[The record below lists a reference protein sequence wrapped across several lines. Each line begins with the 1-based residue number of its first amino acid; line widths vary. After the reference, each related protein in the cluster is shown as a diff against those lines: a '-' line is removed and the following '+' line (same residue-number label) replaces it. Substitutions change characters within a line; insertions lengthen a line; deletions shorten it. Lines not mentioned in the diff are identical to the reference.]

1 MTQPTHQDPDVPLTD
16 AEGEVLLKRVL
27 RRIVPFIFICYVIS
41 YLDRTN
47 VGFAAITMNKDLGLT
62 ATMFGWAAGLFFFG
76 YFIFEI
82 PSNLLMQR
90 FGARVWI
97 ARIMI
102 TWGLISMATA
112 FATGPISFGIA
123 RFLLGVAEAGFT
135 PGVYLYFTLW
145 FPGKWRARATAAF
158 LLGIPMANIFGSP
171 FSGWLLGIHGVAG
184 LQSWQLLLITEA
196 LPAVILGIACLF
208 VLVDSPAKAKWL
220 SAREKHWLGE
230 RLASEQREIATRHGN
245 TLRGA
250 LTDKKV
256 FVLAFINFCCI
267 VGSVGIGIWLPQI
280 VKGLGMENATVG
292 FVTAIPYILGACA
305 MTVWARLANRSQQ
318 RMPYVIGALC
328 LAALALV
335 LSGFV
340 DGAVLKVACL
350 SVAVASILSFQAT
363 FWAIPSTFL
372 TGRAAAGG
380 LALIVSIGNLGGF
393 AGPSMI
399 GFIKD
404 ISQNFT
410 GPLFAVAGVLM
421 LGALTMFLLGDPA
434 RREPQ
439 DAKAASLKV
448 ASAQP

>member
-1 MTQPTHQDPDVPLTD
+1 MTLQPHQAPDQPLTD
-16 AEGEVLLKRVL
+16 AEGELLLKRVL
-27 RRIVPFIFICYVIS
+27 RRIVPFIFVCYVIS

-76 YFIFEI
+76 YFMFEI

-90 FGARVWI
+90 FGARIWI

-135 PGVYLYFTLW
+135 PGVYLYFTMW

-158 LLGIPMANIFGSP
+158 LLGIPVANIFGSP

-196 LPAVILGIACLF
+196 LPAVILGVACLF

-220 SAREKHWLGE
+220 SEREKRWLDA
-230 RLASEQREIATRHGN
+230 RLTQEQGEIASRHGN

-250 LTDKKV
+250 LTDTRV
-256 FVLAFINFCCI
+256 FVLAFINFCGI

-280 VKGLGMENATVG
+280 IKGLGMENATVG
-292 FVTAIPYILGACA
+292 FVTAIPYVVGACA
-305 MTVWARLANRSQQ
+305 MTVWARLANRSKQ

-328 LAALALV
+328 MAALALV
-335 LSGFV
+335 VSGFIS
-340 DGAVLKVACL
+340 DPILKVACL

-399 GFIKD
+399 GLIKD
-404 ISQNFT
+404 LTQNFT
-410 GPLFAVAGVLM
+410 GPLFAVAGVLV
-421 LGALTMFLLGDPA
+421 LGAATMFVLGDPA
-434 RREPQ
+434 RRAPQ
-439 DAKAASLKV
+439 APKSSSLPG
-448 ASAQP
+448 ASAQR

>member
-1 MTQPTHQDPDVPLTD
+1 MTLHPQHDPDIPLSD
-16 AEGEVLLKRVL
+16 AEGEQLLKRVL
-27 RRIVPFIFICYVIS
+27 RRIVPFIFLCYVIS

-47 VGFAAITMNKDLGLT
+47 VGFAAITMNKELGLT

-112 FATGPISFGIA
+112 FATGPVSFGIA

-158 LLGIPMANIFGSP
+158 LLGIPVANIFGSP
-171 FSGWLLGIHGVAG
+171 LSGWLLDIHGFAG

-196 LPAVILGIACLF
+196 LPALLLGVACLF
-208 VLVDSPAKAKWL
+208 VLVDTPAKAKWL
-220 SAREKHWLGE
+220 SEREKQWLGE
-230 RLASEQREIATRHGN
+230 RLANEQRDMTARYGN

-250 LTDKKV
+250 LTDKRV

-280 VKGLGMENATVG
+280 IKGLGMGNSTVG
-292 FVTAIPYILGACA
+292 FVAAIPYITGACA
-305 MTVWARLANRSQQ
+305 MTLWARLANRSTR
-318 RMPYVIGALC
+318 RMPYVISALC
-328 LAALALV
+328 LAAVALV
-335 LSGFV
+335 ASGFV
-340 DGAVLKVACL
+340 EGAVLKVACL
-350 SVAVASILSFQAT
+350 SVAVASILAFQAT
-363 FWAIPSTFL
+363 FWAIPSSFL

-399 GFIKD
+399 GLIKD
-404 ISQNFT
+404 FSQSFT
-410 GPLFAVAGVLM
+410 GPLFAVAGVL
-421 LGALTMFLLGDPA
+421 LIGALTMFLLGDPA
-434 RREPQ
+434 SREPRRG
-439 DAKAASLKV
+439 KEMGVGEAAV
-448 ASAQP
+448 TP